1 VRRGHVASDRHHVTA
16 AGRGRAGPAAAG
28 RPQGRVRTVV
38 KQGRR
43 ARGSTGD
50 SASARISGVMRD
62 RGAHPAMVWRGLW
75 VGGLQAHAI
84 L

>member
-1 VRRGHVASDRHHVTA
+1 MRRGHVASDGHHVTG
-16 AGRGRAGPAAAG
+16 AGRGRAEPAAAG
-28 RPQGRVRTVV
+28 RPQGRVETVV

-50 SASARISGVMRD
+50 SASARISGVMWD
-62 RGAHPAMVWRGLW
+62 SGAHPAFVGRGLW